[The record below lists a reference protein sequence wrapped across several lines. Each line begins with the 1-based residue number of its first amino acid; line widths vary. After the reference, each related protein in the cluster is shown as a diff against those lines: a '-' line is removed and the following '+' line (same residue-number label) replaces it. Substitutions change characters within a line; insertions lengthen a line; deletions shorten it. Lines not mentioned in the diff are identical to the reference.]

1 MSVVLKTDR
10 LHLRPPTYAD
20 AVPLRSCFGDQQ
32 LMQFW
37 LNGYDAT
44 FAATQARAEGMITHW
59 QKHGFGDWVVV
70 EESTQQV
77 IGICGLHFI
86 EKMTEVNLGYVLQR
100 SSHTRG
106 YAIEASRA
114 ALEYGLNT
122 MGLGRIVAVIDPA
135 NTASRRVAERL
146 EMTQWKETTWMGQT
160 RVIYSRQLII

>member
-1 MSVVLKTDR
+1 M
-10 LHLRPPTYAD
+10 
-20 AVPLRSCFGDQQ
+20 
-32 LMQFW
+32 
-37 LNGYDAT
+37 
-44 FAATQARAEGMITHW
+44 RAEWMITHW
-59 QKHGFGDWVVV
+59 QKHGVSHWVVV

-100 SSHTRG
+100 SSHKRG